1 LSCLCV
7 PAVGPISSYLGDD
20 APRLLSLRLAFV
32 STCLAFLNNSESV
45 IGRVDDQREVARA
58 WVVALLG
65 ERPELL
71 HAYTTSGEHGKT
83 RPDTQIDLSLS
94 LY

>member
-1 LSCLCV
+1 M
-7 PAVGPISSYLGDD
+7 
-20 APRLLSLRLAFV
+20 
-32 STCLAFLNNSESV
+32 NNAESV

-58 WVVALLG
+58 WVMALLG

-83 RPDTQIDLSLS
+83 RPDTHTHRSISLS
-94 LY
+94 L